1 VTGQYEL
8 GKRFDPMSKSPAP
21 TVWAFLSLCICLVVA
36 CDVYDAKLA
45 ELDSPTPPSPSDCVP
60 TTEVCNNKDDDC
72 DNVIDEA
79 EAVRF
84 SCEQL
89 IVHADVACQEG
100 LCVKK
105 PGCWSGYYNC
115 DGNPRNGCESTCVC
129 SLCGDD
135 GGVDRDE

>member
-1 VTGQYEL
+1 L
-8 GKRFDPMSKSPAP
+8 A
-21 TVWAFLSLCICLVVA
+21 VA
-36 CDVYDAKLA
+36 CDVYDAKLT
-45 ELDSPTPPSPSDCVP
+45 EVENPGPNTPNCTPD
-60 TTEVCNNKDDDC
+60 TEVCNKKDDDC
-72 DNVIDEA
+72 DGVADEA
-79 EAVRF
+79 EAVRS

-105 PGCWSGYYNC
+105 PGCWAGYYNC

-135 GGVDRDE
+135 GGGIDRDD